1 MKHSILHPLLV
12 LCLLLAAGLTLG
24 CNSSDNRCVL
34 EGEIDGLGE
43 ADLYIY
49 NESGSIAGVDT
60 IHVKDGKFA
69 YECQVAEPT
78 IVHLL
83 YPNFS
88 ETILV
93 MAPGEKLSYSAKA
106 ARLATAKV
114 KGSEEN
120 ELLSNFRRSTLE
132 KNEAEVRKLAAQ
144 FVRENLQTLA
154 AQAVFTR
161 YFVHAEK
168 RDVALALSLLDLL
181 KSAQPHNK
189 HLKTLDHQLR
199 PQLLA
204 SVGQPL
210 PDFKVCTLRGDTI
223 SRASLLGKP
232 TVIAFLASWSSATAN
247 QLRHLARMA
256 SELKGRAHFV
266 VVSID
271 EDREQF
277 KERFD
282 VDTIPCQT
290 VCPGGAFQSPIAQR
304 LGVRYVPGN
313 ILVNAKGR
321 IVGRDLELPALES
334 ELKKL

>member
-49 NESGSIAGVDT
+49 NESGSISGVDT
-60 IHVKDGKFA
+60 IHVKDGKFT
-69 YECQVAEPT
+69 YECQLAEST
-78 IVHLL
+78 IAHLL

-88 ETILV
+88 ETILI
-93 MAPGEKLSYSAKA
+93 MAPGDNLNYSVKA

-114 KGSEEN
+114 EGSEEN
-120 ELLSNFRRSTLE
+120 ELLSKFRHSILE
-132 KNEAEVRKLAAQ
+132 KGDAEARKRAAQ
-144 FVRENLQTLA
+144 FIRENLQTLA

-168 RDVALALSLLDLL
+168 RNAAQALSLLDLL
-181 KSAQPHNK
+181 KAAQPHNK
-189 HLKTLDHQLR
+189 SLKTLDQQLR
-199 PQLLA
+199 QQLLTA
-204 SVGQPL
+204 AGQPL
-210 PDFKVCTLRGDTI
+210 PDFKAVTLRGDTI
-223 SRASLLGKP
+223 CRASLLGKP
-232 TVIAFLASWSSATAN
+232 TVIAFLASWSMGTTT
-247 QLRHLARMA
+247 QLRHLSRMA

-266 VVSID
+266 IVSID
-271 EDREQF
+271 EDRKQF
-277 KERFD
+277 QERFN
-282 VDTIPCQT
+282 VDTISCQM

-321 IVGRDLELPALES
+321 IVGRDLDLTALES
-334 ELKKL
+334 ELKK

>member
-1 MKHSILHPLLV
+1 MKHTNLHIFLV
-12 LCLLLAAGLTLG
+12 LCLLLAAGLTLS
-24 CNSSDNRCVL
+24 CNVSGNRCVL
-34 EGEIDGLGE
+34 QGEIDGLAE

-49 NESGSIAGVDT
+49 DEAGNISGVDT
-60 IHVKDGKFA
+60 IRVKDGQFA
-69 YECQVAEPT
+69 YECQIAEPT

-93 MAPGEKLSYSAKA
+93 MAPGDKLSFSVKA

-120 ELLSNFRRSTLE
+120 ELLSQFRHSILE
-132 KNEAEVRKLAAQ
+132 KTDAEARKLAAQ

-161 YFVHAEK
+161 YFLQAEK
-168 RDVALALSLLDLL
+168 RNVAQALSLLDLL
-181 KSAQPHNK
+181 KAAQPHNK
-189 HLKTLDHQLR
+189 GLHNLNQQVHQ
-199 PQLLA
+199 QLLTA
-204 SVGQPL
+204 AGQPL
-210 PDFKVCTLRGDTI
+210 PDFKAVTLRGDTI
-223 SRASLLGKP
+223 SRASLMGKP
-232 TVIAFLASWSSATAN
+232 TVIAFLASWASATAQQIR
-247 QLRHLARMA
+247 QLSRMA
-256 SELKGRAHFV
+256 AETKGRTHFII
-266 VVSID
+266 VSLD

-277 KERFD
+277 KDRFN
-282 VDTIPCQT
+282 VDTLSCQT
-290 VCPGGAFQSPIAQR
+290 VCPGGAFRSAIAQR

-321 IVGRDLELPALES
+321 IVGRDLELSALES

>member
-1 MKHSILHPLLV
+1 MKHTILHLFRI
-12 LCLLLAAGLTLG
+12 LCLLLLAGLIAG
-24 CNSSDNRCVL
+24 CNSGKHKCVL

-49 NESGSIAGVDT
+49 NESGSISGVDT
-60 IHVKDGKFA
+60 VHVKDGKFT
-69 YECQVAEPT
+69 YECQIAEPA
-78 IVHLL
+78 IAHLL

-88 ETILV
+88 ETLLI
-93 MAPGEKLSYSAKA
+93 MAPGDKLSFTVKA

-120 ELLSNFRRSTLE
+120 ELLSKFRRSILD
-132 KNEAEVRKLAAQ
+132 KSDAESRKLAAQ

-154 AQAVFTR
+154 AQAVFVR
-161 YFVHAEK
+161 YFVQAER
-168 RDVALALSLLDLL
+168 RDVSLTLSLLDLL
-181 KSAQPHNK
+181 KAAQPHNK
-189 HLKTLDHQLR
+189 SLKSLDLYLRQQL
-199 PQLLA
+199 QA
-204 SVGQPL
+204 STGQPL
-210 PDFKVCTLRGDTI
+210 PDFKACSLRGDTI

-232 TVIAFLASWSSATAN
+232 AVIAFLSSWSANSAN
-247 QLRHLARMA
+247 QLRHIQRMA
-256 SELKGRAHFV
+256 SEMKGRAQFV
-266 VVSID
+266 IVSLD

-277 KERFD
+277 KDRFFN
-282 VDTIPCQT
+282 DTAACQM

>member
-1 MKHSILHPLLV
+1 MKHTILHILLA
-12 LCLLLAAGLTLG
+12 LCLLLAAGFALS

-34 EGEIDGLGE
+34 KGEIDGLAE

-49 NESGSIAGVDT
+49 DESGSISGVDT
-60 IHVKDGKFA
+60 IHVKDGQFA
-69 YECQVAEPT
+69 YECQIAEPT

-88 ETILV
+88 ETVVI
-93 MAPGEKLSYSAKA
+93 MAPGDKLSYTVKA

-120 ELLSNFRRSTLE
+120 ELLSQFRHSILE
-132 KNEAEVRKLAAQ
+132 KGDAEARKLAAQ

-154 AQAVFTR
+154 AQAVFMRFFLHT
-161 YFVHAEK
+161 EK
-168 RDVALALSLLDLL
+168 RNAALALSLLDLL
-181 KSAQPHNK
+181 KAAQPHNK
-189 HLKTLDHQLR
+189 GLKSLDHQLR
-199 PQLLA
+199 QQLLTA
-204 SVGQPL
+204 AGQSL
-210 PDFKVCTLRGDTI
+210 PDFKACTLRGDTI

-232 TVIAFLASWSSATAN
+232 TVIAFLASWTTTTAN
-247 QLRHLARMA
+247 QLRHLSRMA
-256 SELKGRAHFV
+256 AEMKGRAHV
-266 VVSID
+266 IIVSLD
-271 EDREQF
+271 EDSKQF
-277 KERFD
+277 QDRF
-282 VDTIPCQT
+282 VCDTLSCQM

-321 IVGRDLELPALES
+321 IVGRDLELATLES

>member
-1 MKHSILHPLLV
+1 MKHTILHPFRV
-12 LCLLLAAGLTLG
+12 LCLLLLAGLTAA
-24 CNSSDNRCVL
+24 CNSGKHKCVL

-49 NESGSIAGVDT
+49 NESGSISGVDT
-60 IHVKDGKFA
+60 VHVKDGKFT
-69 YECQVAEPT
+69 YECQIAEPA
-78 IVHLL
+78 IAHLL

-88 ETILV
+88 ETLLI
-93 MAPGEKLSYSAKA
+93 MAPGDKLSFTVKA

-120 ELLSNFRRSTLE
+120 ELLSKFRRSILE
-132 KNEAEVRKLAAQ
+132 KSDAESRKLAAQ
-144 FVRENLQTLA
+144 FVRKNLQTLA
-154 AQAVFTR
+154 AQAVFVR
-161 YFVHAEK
+161 YFVQAER
-168 RDVALALSLLDLL
+168 RDVSLTLSLLDLL
-181 KSAQPHNK
+181 KAAQPHNK
-189 HLKTLDHQLR
+189 NLKSLDLYLRQQL
-199 PQLLA
+199 QA
-204 SVGQPL
+204 STGQPL
-210 PDFKVCTLRGDTI
+210 PDFKACSLRGDTI

-232 TVIAFLASWSSATAN
+232 AVIAFLSSWSVNSNN
-247 QLRHLARMA
+247 QLRHIQRMA
-256 SELKGRAHFV
+256 SEMKGRAQFV
-266 VVSID
+266 IVSLD

-277 KERFD
+277 KDRFFN
-282 VDTIPCQT
+282 DTAAYQM